1 MLKGVD
7 RPSLERD
14 RVLCELGSGASFSYF
29 FFFSSVPFVRGR
41 ASLFRTSVAGR
52 GGGGRRRKRHRR
64 GTVLIRVYR
73 ATTVR
78 SDGITRFSRYSLVAY
93 FITRV
98 ETVREGRKPIDR
110 RREVTTITEEQEEPP
125 RLLPP
130 RLPFSSA
137 EGGASRAARLCARS
151 GDRRRDE
158 DNRAV
163 SLLSL
168 LSLRGY
174 IVADELL
181 PAAWC
186 SRTRGR
192 IEVDREEEERRERVR
207 KRTTRN
213 SRWV

>member
-1 MLKGVD
+1 
-7 RPSLERD
+7 
-14 RVLCELGSGASFSYF
+14 
-29 FFFSSVPFVRGR
+29 
-41 ASLFRTSVAGR
+41 
-52 GGGGRRRKRHRR
+52 
-64 GTVLIRVYR
+64 
-73 ATTVR
+73 
-78 SDGITRFSRYSLVAY
+78 
-93 FITRV
+93 
-98 ETVREGRKPIDR
+98 VREGRKPIDR

-151 GDRRRDE
+151 GDRRDE

-174 IVADELL
+174 IVDDELL